1 MSEQIRPTKDD
12 RSLGEL
18 LAELAQEVTTLVRQE
33 VNLAKTEIS
42 QKVSRMG
49 MHLGFL
55 VAGGAVAYAGLL
67 AIVAAVIILLAQAG
81 LPWWAAAL
89 LVGVVIAGIGGFL
102 VMKGLNALKQEDL
115 TPRETLATLEA
126 LKEDIHGSNP
136 IPRRT
141 T

>member
-1 MSEQIRPTKDD
+1 MSEQTRSVKEE

-33 VNLAKTEIS
+33 MNLAKTEVS
-42 QKVSRMG
+42 QKVSRVG

-55 VAGGAVAYAGLL
+55 AAGGAVAYAGLL
-67 AIVAAVIILLAQAG
+67 AILAAIIILLAQAG

-89 LVGVVIAGIGGFL
+89 LVGLVVSGAGAFL
-102 VMKGLNALKQEDL
+102 VMKGINALKQEDL
-115 TPRETLATLEA
+115 APRETLASLEA
-126 LKEDIHGSNP
+126 LKEDIHGSNT
-136 IPRRT
+136 IQRRT

>member
-1 MSEQIRPTKDD
+1 MSEQTRPAKDE

-33 VNLAKTEIS
+33 VSLAKTEMS
-42 QKVSRMG
+42 QKVSRVG

-55 VAGGAVAYAGLL
+55 AAGGAVAYAGLL
-67 AIVAAVIILLAQAG
+67 AILAAVIILLAQAG
-81 LPWWAAAL
+81 LPWWGAAL
-89 LVGVVIAGIGGFL
+89 LVGAVVTGVGAFL

-115 TPRETLATLEA
+115 APRQTLATLEA
-126 LKEDIHGSNP
+126 LKEDIHGSNTVQ
-136 IPRRT
+136 RRT